1 MMNEDI
7 MNNEYREELKK
18 CALEALNRLDKV
30 VDIDYLVAN
39 GTFQFADDM
48 LGMMSKLIESNEWD
62 SKRFD

>member
-1 MMNEDI
+1 MNEDI
-7 MNNEYREELKK
+7 MSKEYREELKK

-30 VDIDYLVAN
+30 VDVDYPETN

-48 LGMMSKLIESNEWD
+48 LGMMSKLIETDEWQ